1 MRVEGLIIDPQVDF
15 SDPQKGTLY
24 VPGAEDDTK
33 RLAAMVRR
41 LGKRVDDYH
50 VTLDSHR
57 IVDVAHPIFWK
68 DSAGKNPDPFTI
80 ITTADLDSGRW
91 TTTNPGFFRRTQDY
105 VKRLEAAG
113 RYPLCIWPYHCLIGS
128 TGHNIMPELLSALN
142 DWERGNFALLDV
154 VTKGSNIFTE
164 HYSAVKADVP
174 DPQDPTTQINKELI
188 KTLMECDLVFIAG
201 QALSHCVA
209 NTVRDIANEF
219 GDDSYVKKLVLLTDA
234 SSSVGGFE
242 QLGADFVREMTARG
256 MQTSTTTDFLR

>member
-15 SDPQKGTLY
+15 CDAQNGSLY
-24 VPGAEDDTK
+24 VAGADDDTR

-41 LGKRVDDYH
+41 LGNRVDDYH

-68 DSAGKNPDPFTI
+68 DSAGKHPDPFTI
-80 ITTADLDSGRW
+80 ITAADLDAGRW
-91 TTTNPGFFRRTQDY
+91 TTTNPGFFRRTHDY
-105 VKRLEAAG
+105 VKKLEAGG

-128 TGHNIMPELLSALN
+128 AGHNVMPELLAAFN
-142 DWERGNFALLDV
+142 DWERDNFALLDI

-174 DPQDPTTQINKELI
+174 DPQDPTTQINKALI
-188 KTLMECDLVFIAG
+188 QTLMECDLVFIAG

-219 GDDSYVKKLVLLTDA
+219 GDDTYVKKLVLLTDA

-242 QLGADFVREMTARG
+242 QLGTDFVREMTARG

>member
-1 MRVEGLIIDPQVDF
+1 MRIEGLIIDPQVDF

-24 VPGAEDDTK
+24 VQGAEDDTK

-105 VKRLEAAG
+105 VKKLETAG

-128 TGHNIMPELLSALN
+128 TGHNIMPELLAALN
-142 DWERGNFALLDV
+142 DWERENFALLDV

-256 MQTSTTTDFLR
+256 MQTSTTTDFLL

>member
-15 SDPQKGTLY
+15 CDGRKGTLY
-24 VPGAEDDTK
+24 VAGADEDTR

-68 DSAGKNPDPFTI
+68 DSTGRNPDPFTI
-80 ITTADLDSGRW
+80 ITAADLDSGRW

-105 VKRLEAAG
+105 VKKLEAGG

-128 TGHNIMPELLSALN
+128 AGHNIMPELLTALN
-142 DWERGNFALLDV
+142 DWERENFALLDV

-174 DPQDPTTQINKELI
+174 DPQDPTTQINKGLI

-219 GDDSYVKKLVLLTDA
+219 GDDTYVKKLVLLTDA

-242 QLGADFVREMTARG
+242 QLGNDFVREMTARG